1 MGVIELFPFSEL
13 LLEEPNRILL
23 VELVSPS
30 QVLDDSLAG
39 DLTFHRSVF
48 HFTHNTG
55 GGGDVVNHL
64 ADFGVVDVLGVEGFL
79 GLIDDLINTF
89 LEEQTHQSLTDEL
102 QRIERQAF
110 SRQTIKTV
118 TLE

>member
-1 MGVIELFPFSEL
+1 M
-13 LLEEPNRILL
+13 
-23 VELVSPS
+23 
-30 QVLDDSLAG
+30 
-39 DLTFHRSVF
+39 
-48 HFTHNTG
+48 
-55 GGGDVVNHL
+55 
-64 ADFGVVDVLGVEGFL
+64 VDVLGVEGFL
-79 GLIDDLINTF
+79 GLIDDLINAF